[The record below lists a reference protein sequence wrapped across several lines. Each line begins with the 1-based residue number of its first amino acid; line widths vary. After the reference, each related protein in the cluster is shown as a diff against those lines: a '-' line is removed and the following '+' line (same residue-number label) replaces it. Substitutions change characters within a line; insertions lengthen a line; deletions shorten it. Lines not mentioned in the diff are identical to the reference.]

1 VGDGRSHRQNLFV
14 TYKFRELCGFSCC
27 AATNRA
33 PGRVLVAGVGGVGR
47 ALALR
52 LAARGAPVHL
62 VARSADKLAALRA
75 ELLAAGAAPAAVS
88 ASAADLTLDADVERA
103 ARECAEAGAGAP
115 LAGFA
120 YAVGSIPLKPLKGS
134 TARDFADAYALN
146 VIGGAMLLRACLPQL
161 LAAAPSS
168 SPAAAVFFSTV
179 ASRVGFP
186 NHCAIAAAKG
196 GVEALVRSA
205 AAELAPRLRVNCVA
219 PSLSDTPL
227 AARMTSNEA
236 VRKALGEA
244 HPLPRIGTA
253 DDSASMADFLLDD
266 SRSSWITGQIFSV
279 DGGRSTLRH
288 KN

>member
-1 VGDGRSHRQNLFV
+1 M
-14 TYKFRELCGFSCC
+14 
-27 AATNRA
+27 AAA
-33 PGRVLVAGVGGVGR
+33 PGRVLIAGIGGVGR

-75 ELLAAGAAPAAVS
+75 ELAAAAAPGTPAPTSSV
-88 ASAADLTLDADVERA
+88 ADLTLDADVERA
-103 ARECAEAGAGAP
+103 AREAAGAAGGGP
-115 LAGFA
+115 LAGLV
-120 YAVGSIPLKPLKGS
+120 YAVGSIPLKPLKGATS
-134 TARDFADAYALN
+134 RDFAEAFALN
-146 VIGGAMLLRACLPQL
+146 CIGGAMLLRACLPQL
-161 LAAAPSS
+161 LLAAPPGAA
-168 SPAAAVFFSTV
+168 PASAVFFSTV

-186 NHCAIAAAKG
+186 NHTAIAAAKG
-196 GVEALVRSA
+196 GVEAFVRSA

-236 VRKALGEA
+236 VKKALGEA

-253 DDSASMADFLLDD
+253 DDSAAMADFLLDD
-266 SRSSWITGQIFSV
+266 SRSSWISGQIFSV
-279 DGGRSTLRH
+279 DGGRSVLRP

>member
-1 VGDGRSHRQNLFV
+1 MKSILHAC
-14 TYKFRELCGFSCC
+14 KFAIAFFAC
-27 AATNRA
+27 
-33 PGRVLVAGVGGVGR
+33 V
-47 ALALR
+47 
-52 LAARGAPVHL
+52 
-62 VARSADKLAALRA
+62 
-75 ELLAAGAAPAAVS
+75 AAPAA
-88 ASAADLTLDADVERA
+88 AQKTIFD
-103 ARECAEAGAGAP
+103 P
-115 LAGFA
+115 
-120 YAVGSIPLKPLKGS
+120 
-134 TARDFADAYALN
+134 ARDLEGFRQRAEGPFADAYALN

>member
-1 VGDGRSHRQNLFV
+1 MS
-14 TYKFRELCGFSCC
+14 
-27 AATNRA
+27 AAA
-33 PGRVLVAGVGGVGR
+33 PGRVLIAGIGGVGR

-75 ELLAAGAAPAAVS
+75 EVAAAAAPGTPAPTVS
-88 ASAADLTLDADVERA
+88 VADLTLDADVERA
-103 ARECAEAGAGAP
+103 AREAGGAGP
-115 LAGFA
+115 LAGLV

-134 TARDFADAYALN
+134 SSRDFAEAFALN
-146 VIGGAMLLRACLPQL
+146 CIGGAMLLRACLPQL
-161 LAAAPSS
+161 LLAAPAPGAA
-168 SPAAAVFFSTV
+168 PAPASAVFFSTV

-196 GVEALVRSA
+196 GVEAFVRSA
-205 AAELAPRLRVNCVA
+205 AAELAPRVRVNCVA

-253 DDSASMADFLLDD
+253 DDSAAMADFLLDD
-266 SRSSWITGQIFSV
+266 SRSSWISGQVFSV